1 MKSLTHSIIC
11 FYNSTFFVE
20 RQNFIFLQCSITC
33 LTKEGVGK
41 HLNLDIVIYKN
52 AGTTGS
58 KTTTDGASV
67 VFNAVDDG
75 ITYAAPLISEYEGT
89 GAERIANTAG
99 NELLVIRGANFGP
112 PCPKPCKWINKA
124 ELIEL
129 QDGTFKRI

>member
-1 MKSLTHSIIC
+1 M
-11 FYNSTFFVE
+11 
-20 RQNFIFLQCSITC
+20 QCSITC

-129 QDGTFKRI
+129 QDGTFKIIDKKNCVSSIYIYRLDL